1 MVSTEMTIRIAD
13 MPEILWGIRSEV
25 AKIIEEVAA
34 VESDPRVA
42 RRLREI
48 AVDFTAGGRNG

>member
-1 MVSTEMTIRIAD
+1 MASTEMTIRIAD
-13 MPEILWGIRSEV
+13 MPDIIWGIRLEV

-34 VESDPRVA
+34 AESDPRVA